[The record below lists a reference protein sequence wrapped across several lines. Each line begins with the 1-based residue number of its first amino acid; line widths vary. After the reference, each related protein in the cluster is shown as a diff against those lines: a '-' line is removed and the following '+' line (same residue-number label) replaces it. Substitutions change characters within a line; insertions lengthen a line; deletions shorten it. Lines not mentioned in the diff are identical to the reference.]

1 MTPLIETRGVGKSYG
16 DFVAL
21 KDVSLTVAEGELV
34 SIVGPNGAGKTT
46 LVNVLTGLLKPT
58 DGVVR
63 FKGQDIAGIG
73 PVRLAQRGMARAF
86 QLVHIF
92 PAMTV
97 AETIAVAIVS
107 HTQRSFDLFSSV
119 RNNAALR
126 ERAREVAAIFGL
138 DRKLDTEA
146 RLLSQGEK
154 KLLDIASAFALVPE
168 LILLDEPTSGVAT
181 ADKHGIMKTLIDA
194 AKRAGVKGIILVEHD
209 MDLVAEYSTRIVAL
223 QAGQVLADRE
233 PGAFFSDPE
242 IIAAIVGK
250 PVGKLAGRLAGTEAA

>member
-1 MTPLIETRGVGKSYG
+1 MTLLIETVGVRKAYG

-21 KDVSLTVAEGELV
+21 ADVSLKVNEGELL

-58 DGVVR
+58 QGVVR

-73 PVRLAQRGMARAF
+73 PVKLAQRGMARAF

-97 AETIAVAIVS
+97 AETIAVAVVS
-107 HTQRSFDLFSSV
+107 QSDKSLRLFASV
-119 RNNAALR
+119 KADEAVRQKVH
-126 ERAREVAAIFGL
+126 EVAAIFGL
-138 DRKLDTEA
+138 EGKLDTES

-168 LILLDEPTSGVAT
+168 VILLDEPTSGVSSG
-181 ADKHGIMKTLIDA
+181 DKHGIMRTLIA
-194 AKRAGVKGIILVEHD
+194 AAQRAGVKAIILVEHD
-209 MDLVAEYSTRIVAL
+209 MDLVAEYSSRIVAL
-223 QAGQVLADRE
+223 QGGKVLADRAPAE
-233 PGAFFSDPE
+233 FFADPE
-242 IIAAIVGK
+242 IVAAIVGK
-250 PVGKLAGRLAGTEAA
+250 RVGKLAQGH